1 MLIHR
6 FFAAP
11 LQILLIFLLG
21 FFSQQVY
28 AENLNNKEAM
38 NGLKTMHVIYDIR
51 KSNPKAMLVYL
62 KGIESNRQN
71 LIKEGVE
78 PHQRIIF
85 IASAVKFITT
95 KPAEDVELE
104 YAPVLKNIAAQIE
117 KLVSLGVKMEVCS
130 AATRAFNVD
139 NDTLLPGIK
148 AVRSGF
154 LSVMGWQAQGYQLVP
169 VYD

>member
-1 MLIHR
+1 MLMTR
-6 FFAAP
+6 YMELPLLAFF
-11 LQILLIFLLG
+11 ILLSG
-21 FFSQQVY
+21 FFSQQVV
-28 AENLNNKEAM
+28 AKELNNEEAM

-62 KGIESNRQN
+62 KGIESNRAN

-104 YAPVLKNIAAQIE
+104 YGPVLDDVAAQIE

-154 LSVMGWQAQGYQLVP
+154 LSVMGWQTQGYSLVP